1 MCNGVLLV
9 VLRKQSSSTA
19 TSILFQI
26 PGTVPLPLNRVHKPQ
41 IFVLESECVGTDPD
55 IPGFLPITVPDLNDL
70 YVIRDNFS
78 FPKPIWINIF
88 CVREPVLW
96 FLKNFVRN

>member
-1 MCNGVLLV
+1 MCDGVLLV

-26 PGTVPLPLNRVHKPQ
+26 PGTVPLNRVRKPQ
-41 IFVLESECVGTDPD
+41 ILVLESECVGTDPD
-55 IPGFLPITVPDLNDL
+55 LDIPEFLPITVPDLNDL
-70 YVIRDNFS
+70 YVIRNNFS
-78 FPKPIWINIF
+78 FSKPIWINTF

-96 FLKNFVRN
+96 FFKNFVRK